1 MQQTAIDGITP
12 LLARPV
18 ELALNWIGQDELLR
32 QLLADWITQRS
43 GM

>member
-1 MQQTAIDGITP
+1 MQQTAIDGIIP

-18 ELALNWIGQDELLR
+18 ELLR
-32 QLLADWITQRS
+32 QLLAAWITQRS